1 MASPSSRYNAREA
14 EARWQSAWEQQRV
27 FATPE
32 RNGKPDYFVLEMFP
46 YPSGNLHMGHVR
58 NYTLGD
64 VIARF
69 RRAQGYNVLYPMGWD
84 AFGLPAENAAIQR
97 GVHPGEWTLANIATM
112 RAQLQSIGLS
122 YDWSREV
129 ITCQP
134 DYYRHEQK
142 FFLEFLKRGIA
153 YRKEAIVN
161 WDPVDNTVL
170 ANEQVIDGRGWRS
183 GAPVE
188 RRTLNQWALKI
199 TDYAEDLLQGL
210 ATLKGWPDKVRLMQE
225 KWIGKSSGALVTL
238 KVLCRK
244 PGQNAIESSIDVYT
258 TRPDTF
264 YGMSFVA
271 IAPEHPLAQS
281 MIPFNPEAAAF
292 IRECSALGTS
302 EEAIEKAEKKGF
314 DTGLKVV
321 NPFTGS
327 EHPLYIANFVL
338 MGYGTGA
345 VFGCPAH
352 DARDFEFATKY
363 GLPITQVVAPI
374 PSPREGGGRE
384 GAKHAS
390 AGNGTAGSPHLTSPL
405 AGGGIELPFTDDG
418 ILIHSPPATGNG
430 QQATIDFTLNGL
442 SVTEAKE
449 KAIAELERLG
459 IGTRQT
465 NYRLRDWGISRQRY
479 WGCPI
484 PIVHCGACGI
494 VPVPED
500 QLPVELPKDVTF
512 DKPGN
517 PLEHHPSWKNV
528 DCPACGKPA
537 RRETDTFDTFFESSW
552 YFACY
557 ASGGGGA
564 GIDREQANRW
574 LPVEQYIGGIEHAV
588 LHLLYARF
596 FTRALKDCGVLD
608 VDEPF
613 AGLMTQG
620 MIGHATFKDA
630 KGEWVYPSEV
640 FKDEATGDWKL
651 QTGEPVT
658 MGRSEKMSKSKK
670 NTIDPR
676 AMIDAYGADAARLF
690 MLSDSPPERDLEWTD
705 AGIDGAWRYLQRL
718 HRLVADSSPR
728 AGGGREGANNPS
740 PAEGEVSGPHPG
752 TSPGQALTSPLQ
764 GEGLPSD
771 LLALR
776 KQTHKTIDAVTKDI
790 EAFHFNKAVARI
802 RELTNALEKIT
813 GDATKTTGDWQRA
826 TRDALHATIHLLA
839 PFLPHIAE
847 ELWSALGHTDLI
859 AARPWPKADPA
870 LLEDETVTIA
880 VQVNGKLRATL
891 ELAKNLPKEQA
902 EAAALAHP
910 SVQAAIEGKSLKK
923 VVVVPNRIV
932 NLVAA

>member
-1 MASPSSRYNAREA
+1 MASPAQRYNPREA
-14 EARWQSAWEQQRV
+14 EARWQSRWREQESFR
-27 FATPE
+27 TPE
-32 RNGKPDYFVLEMFP
+32 KNGKPDYFVLEMFP
-46 YPSGNLHMGHVR
+46 YPSGNIHMGHVR

-64 VIARF
+64 VVARH
-69 RRAQGYNVLYPMGWD
+69 RRALGYNVLYPMGWD

-97 GVHPGEWTLANIATM
+97 NVHPRAWTLQNIATM
-112 RAQLQSIGLS
+112 RDQLSAIGLS

-129 ITCQP
+129 TTCLP
-134 DYYRHEQK
+134 EYYRHEQK
-142 FFLEFLKRGIA
+142 YFLEFLKRGLA
-153 YRKEAIVN
+153 YRKEAVVN

-170 ANEQVIDGRGWRS
+170 ANEQVIDGKGWRS

-188 RRTLNQWALKI
+188 RRTLSQWFLKI

-210 ATLKGWPDKVRLMQE
+210 STLSRWPDKVRIMQE

-238 KVLCRK
+238 KVLCKK
-244 PGQNAIESSIDVYT
+244 PGQDVIESSIDIYT

-281 MIPFNPEAAAF
+281 MIPHNPAAAAF
-292 IRECSALGTS
+292 IQECSALGTS

-352 DARDFEFATKY
+352 DERDHAFATKY
-363 GLPITQVVAPI
+363 HLPIIQVVGTPE
-374 PSPREGGGRE
+374 PVELPYTGEGFLI
-384 GAKHAS
+384 
-390 AGNGTAGSPHLTSPL
+390 NSPL
-405 AGGGIELPFTDDG
+405 FDG
-418 ILIHSPPATGNG
+418 
-430 QQATIDFTLNGL
+430 LN
-442 SVTEAKE
+442 VEEAIE
-449 KAIAELERLG
+449 KAIAELEKMG
-459 IGTRQT
+459 IGQRRT

-484 PIVHCGACGI
+484 PIIHCEACGV
-494 VPVPED
+494 VPVPES
-500 QLPVELPKDVTF
+500 QLPVELPEDVTF

-517 PLEHHPSWKNV
+517 PLEHHPTWKHV
-528 DCPACGKPA
+528 DCPTCKKPA

-557 ASGGGGA
+557 ASGGPQFGITKEGA
-564 GIDREQANRW
+564 SRW

-596 FTRALKDCGVLD
+596 FTRALKTCGILD
-608 VDEPF
+608 VEEPF

-620 MIGHATFKDA
+620 MIGHQTFKNSA
-630 KGEWVYPSEV
+630 GEWVYPTDV
-640 FKDEATGDWKL
+640 AKDESGNWTMLDGSGPAT
-651 QTGEPVT
+651 V
-658 MGRSEKMSKSKK
+658 GRSEKMSKSKK
-670 NTIDPR
+670 NTVDPR
-676 AMIDAYGADAARLF
+676 AMIDAYGADSARLF

-705 AGIDGAWRYLQRL
+705 AGIDGAWRYVQRL
-718 HRLVADSSPR
+718 YRLIAENVETIR
-728 AGGGREGANNPS
+728 GANAPT
-740 PAEGEVSGPHPG
+740 GES
-752 TSPGQALTSPLQ
+752 
-764 GEGLPSD
+764 
-771 LLALR
+771 ALR
-776 KQTHKTIDAVTKDI
+776 KQTHKTIDAVGKDI
-790 EAFHFNKAVARI
+790 ENFHFNKAVARI
-802 RELTNALEKIT
+802 RELTNSMEKF
-813 GDATKTTGDWQRA
+813 DVASDPAAFAEATNAVIKLIGP
-826 TRDALHATIHLLA
+826 LMPHL
-839 PFLPHIAE
+839 AE
-847 ELWSALGHTDLI
+847 ELWSMLGNETLL
-859 AARPWPKADPA
+859 AATAWPKAEAA
-870 LLEDETVTIA
+870 LLVDDSVTVA

-891 ELAKNLPKEQA
+891 ELAKDLPKEEA

-910 SVQAAIEGKSLKK
+910 SVQSALEGKELKK